1 MIKTTTS
8 NRTLHMSHIAGAA
21 LLLGACSANDA
32 STTANQEDYE
42 QIAQSLSGNASVWA
56 EPVTF
61 SVFSELATG
70 LLPDGLSLDTSSRFS
85 GNHGGMTYDGA
96 ITCVDLG
103 SQVLVP
109 CGPATSMANV
119 TGTWTGQ
126 LQLPRLTISLTRTG
140 TWTLSGLQ
148 TATVMVDGTS
158 HTDLTSRF
166 ASASDQNHKQL
177 VLASDA
183 IYQAVTVDRA
193 SHLPVGGDIQ
203 YAITGERTHTTPGLD
218 TTQPFSADAT
228 LTFRA
233 DHTATLVIDGDQQFA
248 IDLETGD
255 ARPERD

>member
-1 MIKTTTS
+1 MNKTTTS

-21 LLLGACSANDA
+21 LLLGACSSDDA

-42 QIAQSLSGNASVWA
+42 QIAQSLAGNASVWA

-61 SVFSELATG
+61 SVISDLAIG
-70 LLPDGLSLDTSSRFS
+70 LLPDGLSLDTSGRFS
-85 GNHGGMTYDGA
+85 GNHGGMTYDGTL
-96 ITCVDLG
+96 TCVDLG
-103 SQVLVP
+103 PQLPAP
-109 CGPATSMANV
+109 CGPATSMAKV

-148 TATVMVDGTS
+148 TATVTVDGTS
-158 HTDLTSRF
+158 HTDLTSLF

-183 IYQAVTVDRA
+183 IYQAISVDRV

-203 YAITGERTHTTPGLD
+203 YAVTGERTHTTPGLD
-218 TTQPFSADAT
+218 ATQPFSADAT
-228 LTFRA
+228 LTFGA

-248 IDLETGD
+248 VDLETGE